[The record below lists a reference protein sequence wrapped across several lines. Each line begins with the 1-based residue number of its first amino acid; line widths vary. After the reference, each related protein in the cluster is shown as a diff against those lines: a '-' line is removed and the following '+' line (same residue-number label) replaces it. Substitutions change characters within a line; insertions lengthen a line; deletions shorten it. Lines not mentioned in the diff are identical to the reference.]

1 MRISKALPILVLL
14 SLVAG
19 LLAGCQGENTA
30 QAIPDKV
37 TLQLQWV
44 TQAQF
49 AGYYVALDKG
59 WYLEENIE
67 LAIIPGGPDLVPV
80 DLVMSGTRDFGTGL
94 LADLAMAIEVGKP
107 VISIAQVQQ
116 NNGLMLVVHKDSGI
130 AGPADFAGKR
140 VGVWLGSWEAQ
151 FDAMIAQAG
160 LSLNDFELVAQ
171 GYSMDPFLNR
181 ELDVASAMVYNE
193 YQSILE
199 SGVSANDLTII
210 DYANYGLSFPGDTLF
225 TSRTIAEQNPSLCVR
240 MLRATLRGWQY
251 AVEDP
256 EEAAEIVLKYDQSG
270 TQTRGHQVA
279 MMKEIARLVS
289 VSGIEM
295 GYTDPASV
303 QLMVDTLVQYGVLN
317 QAVDI
322 NQVFTNQFWEQVQ
335 NSGK

>member
-1 MRISKALPILVLL
+1 
-14 SLVAG
+14 
-19 LLAGCQGENTA
+19 
-30 QAIPDKV
+30 
-37 TLQLQWV
+37 
-44 TQAQF
+44 
-49 AGYYVALDKG
+49 
-59 WYLEENIE
+59 
-67 LAIIPGGPDLVPV
+67 
-80 DLVMSGTRDFGTGL
+80 
-94 LADLAMAIEVGKP
+94 
-107 VISIAQVQQ
+107 
-116 NNGLMLVVHKDSGI
+116 
-130 AGPADFAGKR
+130 
-140 VGVWLGSWEAQ
+140 
-151 FDAMIAQAG
+151 
-160 LSLNDFELVAQ
+160 
-171 GYSMDPFLNR
+171 
-181 ELDVASAMVYNE
+181 
-193 YQSILE
+193 
-199 SGVSANDLTII
+199 
-210 DYANYGLSFPGDTLF
+210 
-225 TSRTIAEQNPSLCVR
+225 